1 MKRLLCAAAALTL
14 LSGATVAQTTVT
26 TTEPA
31 GDTVEIAPA
40 QRAMIKKYVK
50 STARPRCD

>member
-1 MKRLLCAAAALTL
+1 MKRLLCAAASLAL

-31 GDTVEIAPA
+31 GDTAEIAPA
-40 QRAMIKKYVK
+40 QRTMIKKYVT
-50 STARPRCD
+50 STARPRYD